1 MVIEPLNQK
10 NINKLRGAASPV
22 SKDLSFSFYNDLNI
36 ANCNPHIWEA
46 FTTKLKNYSLK
57 RIWFSV
63 KQGVGYLFQQ

>member
-36 ANCNPHIWEA
+36 ANCNPHI
-46 FTTKLKNYSLK
+46 
-57 RIWFSV
+57 
-63 KQGVGYLFQQ
+63 